1 MGKDVYSNLLELMPY
16 IKDDLSTTIAVA
28 KILRDYLDISDTIML
43 PPKIESLV
51 LQNVLNWIC
60 SKNLDLRFIST
71 CILIKLGKNKEY
83 SSVVSNEMLK
93 LIDSDGLNIKNL
105 IIQHINYIE
114 WSTPDTKD
122 YILFKC
128 KQDANFVVRK
138 VCTEIEEIEY

>member
-28 KILRDYLDISDTIML
+28 KILRDYLDISDTVML

-105 IIQHINYIE
+105 IIQHINHIE
-114 WSTPDTKD
+114 WSTPDIKD

-128 KQDANFVVRK
+128 KQDANYVVRK
-138 VCTEIEEIEY
+138 VCDEIEEIEY